1 MTFHIRIIL
10 AVSVS
15 SDSSPE
21 SSEPTEAMALDAL
34 DAFAGRVV
42 LYAGE
47 PRGGANGTD
56 AFFDALDARYYVAAT
71 VALDPFPGGVE
82 KLFVLRR
89 RRRWWFFW

>member
-1 MTFHIRIIL
+1 
-10 AVSVS
+10 
-15 SDSSPE
+15 
-21 SSEPTEAMALDAL
+21 MALDAL

-47 PRGGANGTD
+47 PRSGANGTD

-82 KLFVLRR
+82 KLFVLKR
-89 RRRWWFFW
+89 RRRWWFW

>member
-1 MTFHIRIIL
+1 
-10 AVSVS
+10 
-15 SDSSPE
+15 
-21 SSEPTEAMALDAL
+21 MALDAL

-89 RRRWWFFW
+89 RRRWWCMGYRNPERRVDDVFIASS

>member
-34 DAFAGRVV
+34 GS
-42 LYAGE
+42 E
-47 PRGGANGTD
+47 TE
-56 AFFDALDARYYVAAT
+56 AAAVYKELEET
-71 VALDPFPGGVE
+71 HPLI
-82 KLFVLRR
+82 LRSAE
-89 RRRWWFFW
+89 

>member
-71 VALDPFPGGVE
+71 VALAVPGRGREAVRAAAAA
-82 KLFVLRR
+82 F
-89 RRRWWFFW
+89 